1 MANRFASN
9 KRAFGFCDRCGFR
22 GPLRT
27 FTYVYILGKQQNI
40 KVCKECQDYRN
51 GDNEAYWWGII
62 GGQKASNDPQAL
74 RNPRPD
80 NNRNDSC
87 SDFAFGPVATQQVTT
102 YLNNVRITSFTSVA
116 PGVVIVPPLPG
127 NAIL

>member
-9 KRAFGFCDRCGFR
+9 RRAFGFCDRCGFR

-51 GDNEAYWWGII
+51 GDNEAYWWGIL
-62 GGQKASNDPQAL
+62 GGQKAANDPQAL

-80 NNRNDSC
+80 TNRNASC
-87 SDFAFGPVATQQVTT
+87 SDFAFNPVATLPAALE
-102 YLNNVRITSFTSVA
+102 LNNVFVTEFDSVA
-116 PGVVIVPPLPG
+116 PTFRPVP
-127 NAIL
+127 AIMGPIDF

>member
-1 MANRFASN
+1 MATRFASN

-40 KVCKECQDYRN
+40 RVCKECQDYRN
-51 GDNEAYWWGII
+51 GDNEAYWWGIL
-62 GGQKASNDPQAL
+62 GGQKAANDPQAL

-80 NNRNDSC
+80 ANRNASC
-87 SDFAFGPVATQQVTT
+87 SDFAFNPVASLIAYTE
-102 YLNNVRITSFTSVA
+102 LNNVNVAGYASVL
-116 PGVVIVPPLPG
+116 PIFRPIPPVMGPVDF
-127 NAIL
+127 